1 MAKEKELKT
10 DDSTKVEIPSLC
22 AIPRDFVVN
31 KIEKLI
37 ADNRDLFE
45 EYFTWVQ
52 ILNKEV
58 KVSTPDEK

>member
-10 DDSTKVEIPSLC
+10 DGADKVEIPSLC